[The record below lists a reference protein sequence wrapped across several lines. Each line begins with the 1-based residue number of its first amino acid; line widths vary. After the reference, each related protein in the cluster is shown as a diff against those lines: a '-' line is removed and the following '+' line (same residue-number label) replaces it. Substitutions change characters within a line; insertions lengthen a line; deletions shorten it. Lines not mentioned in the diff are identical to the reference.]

1 MKENELTGKQLLVG
15 AVVAIVAILLMFCS
29 CKAHEKLVVVTEHRT
44 DTTYIVKQR
53 TDSIW
58 MHDSIHVREKG
69 DTVMIERWHT
79 MYKEKMIRDTLLQCR
94 VDSVPV
100 PYPVERLV
108 EKSLTW
114 WQKARLSLANILLA
128 LLGGSVL
135 YCMVRR
141 KLHLP

>member
-100 PYPVERLV
+100 PYPVEKLV
-108 EKSLTW
+108 EKQLTW
-114 WQKARLSLANILLA
+114 WQNARLSLANILLA
-128 LLGGSVL
+128 LLGGGVL

>member
-1 MKENELTGKQLLVG
+1 MKENKLTGKQLLVG

-29 CKAHEKLVVVTEHRT
+29 CKAHEKLVVVTEHRI

-100 PYPVERLV
+100 PYPVEKLV
-108 EKSLTW
+108 EKQLTW

-128 LLGGSVL
+128 FLGGGVL

>member
-108 EKSLTW
+108 EKPLTW

>member
-15 AVVAIVAILLMFCS
+15 AVFAIVAILLMFCS

-58 MHDSIHVREKG
+58 MHDSIHVREKC

-100 PYPVERLV
+100 P
-108 EKSLTW
+108 
-114 WQKARLSLANILLA
+114 
-128 LLGGSVL
+128 
-135 YCMVRR
+135 
-141 KLHLP
+141 

>member
-44 DTTYIVKQR
+44 DTTYIVNQR

-100 PYPVERLV
+100 PYPVEKLV
-108 EKSLTW
+108 EKQLTW